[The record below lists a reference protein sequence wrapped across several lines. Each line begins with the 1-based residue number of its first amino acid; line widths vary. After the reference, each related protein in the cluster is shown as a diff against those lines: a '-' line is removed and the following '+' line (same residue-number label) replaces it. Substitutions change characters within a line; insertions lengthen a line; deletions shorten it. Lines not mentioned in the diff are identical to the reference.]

1 MTSKDV
7 TKAIQA
13 KSDQLNAD
21 DLIGG
26 PITIKV
32 TDVNVQTGDQ
42 PIAVSYAGDNGRPWK
57 PCKTAARCLAAI
69 WGANAAQWVGMS
81 CTIYNDPTV
90 TWAGAAVGG
99 IRVSHMEGLDKPRS
113 LQLAKTRGKKGAVTI
128 QPLRIETTTTD
139 DTPAPDNTAAL
150 KAARDAAKKGSE
162 VFRKWWTD
170 NADMRDAAKTIM
182 DELKKTASDA
192 DAAMVPDSDD
202 NADEVPL

>member
-26 PITIKV
+26 PITINI

-128 QPLRIETTTTD
+128 QPLHIETTKPD
-139 DTPAPDNTAAL
+139 DMPAPDNTAAL
-150 KAARDAAKKGSE
+150 KAARYAAKKGSE

-182 DELKKTASDA
+182 DELKETAA
-192 DAAMVPDSDD
+192 KVDAAMVQDD
-202 NADEVPL
+202 DEVPM

>member
-1 MTSKDV
+1 MTKDV
-7 TKAIQA
+7 SKAIQA

-26 PITIKV
+26 PITIKI
-32 TDVNVQTGDQ
+32 TDVDVQTSEQ
-42 PIAVSYAGDNGRPWK
+42 PIGISYEGDNKRPWR

-69 WGANAAQWVGMS
+69 WGSNAAQWVGMH

-128 QPLRIETTTTD
+128 QPLVINKT
-139 DTPAPDNTAAL
+139 DTPPVDNEPIL
-150 KAARDAAKKGSE
+150 QAARDAANKGKDE
-162 VFRKWWTD
+162 FLKWWGANKSD
-170 NADMRDAAKTIM
+170 QAIVKPIM
-182 DELKKTASDA
+182 DELKQLASDF
-192 DAAMVPDSDD
+192 DAKSAPVDD
-202 NADEVPL
+202 DETPM

>member
-21 DLIGG
+21 DLVGG
-26 PITIKV
+26 PITIKI
-32 TDVNVQTGDQ
+32 TDVDVRSTDQ
-42 PIAVSYAGDNGRPWK
+42 PIQISYEGDGGRPWR

-69 WGANAAQWVGMS
+69 WGKNAAQWVGMS

-128 QPLRIETTTTD
+128 QPLRIETTTPD
-139 DTPAPDNTAAL
+139 NTPAPDNAAAL
-150 KAARDAAKKGSE
+150 KSARDAAKKGSE

-182 DELKKTASDA
+182 DDLKKTASDA
-192 DAAMVPDSDD
+192 DAAMVPDDD
-202 NADEVPL
+202 ESPM

>member
-1 MTSKDV
+1 MTQSKDV

-13 KSDQLNAD
+13 RSDQLNAD

-26 PITIKV
+26 PITIKI
-32 TDVNVQTGDQ
+32 TDVNVHTGDQ

-69 WGANAAQWVGMS
+69 WGPNAAEWVGLS

-99 IRVSHMEGLDKPRS
+99 IRVSHMVGLDKPRS

-128 QPLRIETTTTD
+128 KPLAVET
-139 DTPAPDNTAAL
+139 DTPPADAPDNTAAL

-170 NADMRDAAKTIM
+170 NAGMRDAAKTIIK
-182 DELKKTASDA
+182 ELQKTASDA
-192 DAAMVPDSDD
+192 DAAMLPPD
-202 NADEVPL
+202 DEVPM